1 MILREMDATCRRER
15 CLFRSQGPS
24 ATRRPR
30 QDELQNAGACLCASI
45 PCVCGRSCNQFLD
58 MSGTMKH
65 LFYNPVT
72 VWQCYAKNV

>member
-1 MILREMDATCRRER
+1 MILRKMDASCRRER
-15 CLFRSQGPS
+15 CVFRSRGPS

-30 QDELQNAGACLCASI
+30 QDELQNAGACLCAPI

-65 LFYNPVT
+65 LFHNPVS

>member
-1 MILREMDATCRRER
+1 MILRKMDASCRRER
-15 CLFRSQGPS
+15 CVFRSRGPS

-30 QDELQNAGACLCASI
+30 QDELQNAGACLCAPI
-45 PCVCGRSCNQFLD
+45 PCVCGRNCNQFLD

>member
-1 MILREMDATCRRER
+1 MILRKMGASCRCER
-15 CLFRSQGPS
+15 GLFRCWGPS
-24 ATRRPR
+24 AQRRPL
-30 QDELQNAGACLCASI
+30 QDELENAGACLCASI
-45 PCVCGRSCNQFLD
+45 PYVCGRSCNQFLD